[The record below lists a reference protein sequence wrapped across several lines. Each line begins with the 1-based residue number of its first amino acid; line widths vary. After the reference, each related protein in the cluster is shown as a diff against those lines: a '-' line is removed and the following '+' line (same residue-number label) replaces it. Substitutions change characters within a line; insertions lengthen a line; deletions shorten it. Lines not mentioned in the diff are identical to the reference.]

1 LEGQYNDRSGN
12 MPSQGYLPYGEL
24 RKYIDKVISLYLK
37 DIESHQ
43 RIVTEKNSAR
53 LLPFNILAFDLELP
67 SDIISG

>member
-1 LEGQYNDRSGN
+1 

-43 RIVTEKNSAR
+43 RIVTEKNFAR
-53 LLPFNILAFDLELP
+53 LLPFNILAFDPE
-67 SDIISG
+67 

>member
-1 LEGQYNDRSGN
+1 LEGQYNGRSGN

-43 RIVTEKNSAR
+43 RIVTEKNFAR
-53 LLPFNILAFDLELP
+53 L
-67 SDIISG
+67 